1 MVEDRLDLENK
12 EDKTKFKKIQAKY
25 KRLVEE
31 HKAEIKNIFYITR
44 EERFPSLY
52 ENADF
57 SVDTIKASIKD
68 GELKT
73 MHILK
78 DKGFI

>member
-1 MVEDRLDLENK
+1 MIEDRLDFKNK
-12 EDKTKFKKIQAKY
+12 EDNANFKRIQAKY
-25 KRLVEE
+25 KKIIEQYG
-31 HKAEIKNIFYITR
+31 AEIKDVYYITR

-57 SVDTIKASIKD
+57 SADTIKASMKD

-73 MHILK
+73 QEYTK
-78 DKGFI
+78 

>member
-1 MVEDRLDLENK
+1 
-12 EDKTKFKKIQAKY
+12 
-25 KRLVEE
+25 VEE